1 MDEQLK
7 ANLTSGTVWMRCLYM
22 VFFGVCLTV
31 SRFVMWVVVVLQF
44 LFALTTGSDNANLRR
59 FGDSLSQ
66 YIFQALKFLTFNSEE
81 KPFPFTD
88 WPTPESSVIVG
99 EVETAEEIANAN
111 SKQGEVQSEEIQPEI
126 ETDIQASSGE
136 SEVDV
141 VDDFEEDESSTSET
155 SENSDE
161 NEKA

>member
-1 MDEQLK
+1 MDQQLK
-7 ANLTSGTVWMRCLYM
+7 ENITSGATWMRCLYM

-59 FGDSLSQ
+59 LGDSLSQ

-88 WPTPESSVIVG
+88 WPTPESNVIVG
-99 EVETAEEIANAN
+99 EVETAEEIAEA
-111 SKQGEVQSEEIQPEI
+111 KVAKSEAEEQTTSESEPAAEISEPEI
-126 ETDIQASSGE
+126 SVGE
-136 SEVDV
+136 SEVEI
-141 VDDFEEDESSTSET
+141 VDDVADEAEEESGTG
-155 SENSDE
+155 
-161 NEKA
+161 EKA